1 MTTYKDA
8 GVDIDAANT
17 GLKKVKKHAK
27 KTFNKYTLSD
37 IGSFGGCFSFP
48 SKDYN
53 NPVLVSSVDGVGT
66 KLLLAN
72 LANKH
77 DTIGQCLVNH
87 CVNDIL
93 VIGAKPMF
101 FLDYF
106 AAGKLDNNILDN
118 VIKGF
123 SIACKENNCVLIGG
137 ETAEMPGFYDNKK
150 YDVSGTIIGV
160 VEKEK
165 MLSNN
170 KVSKGDI
177 LVGLPSNGLHTNGY
191 SLARKVLLDKYKI
204 GEYIEDLGCS
214 IDEELLKIHKSYLPV
229 LSGILEKPWLK
240 ALSHITGG
248 GLIENTHRVLE
259 NGQDIEIDW
268 NSWEWPSIFK
278 LIQKEGNIKF
288 NDMIRPFNL
297 GIGIVL
303 IINKDSLN
311 KLENHLNKL
320 NESYYLIG
328 EVI

>member
-27 KTFNKYTLSD
+27 TTFNKYTLSD

-48 SKDYN
+48 KDQYN

-72 LANKH
+72 LSDKH
-77 DTIGQCLVNH
+77 DTVGQCLVNH

-93 VIGAKPMF
+93 VIGAKPLF

-106 AAGKLDNNILDN
+106 AAGKLDNEILDN

-123 SIACKENNCVLIGG
+123 STACKENNCVLIGG

-150 YDVSGTIIGV
+150 YDISGTIVGV

-165 MLSNN
+165 MLSNK
-170 KVSKGDI
+170 KVAKGDI
-177 LVGLPSNGLHTNGY
+177 LIGLPSNGLHTNGY
-191 SLARKVLLDKYKI
+191 SLARKVLLDKYEI
-204 GEYIEDLGCS
+204 GEYIEELGCS
-214 IDEELLKIHKSYLPV
+214 VDEELLKIHKSYLHI
-229 LSGILEKPWLK
+229 LSDVIDKPWLN

-259 NGQDIEIDW
+259 NNQDIKIDW

-278 LIQKEGNIKF
+278 LIQNEGNIKF
-288 NDMIRPFNL
+288 DDMIRPFNL
-297 GIGIVL
+297 GIGMVL
-303 IINKDSLN
+303 IINKNNLN
-311 KLENHLNKL
+311 DLETHLDNL
-320 NESYYLIG
+320 NEKYYHIG

>member
-27 KTFNKYTLSD
+27 TTFNKHTLSD

-48 SKDYN
+48 KQDYK

-72 LANKH
+72 LADKH

-106 AAGKLDNNILDN
+106 AAGKLDINILDN

-150 YDVSGTIIGV
+150 YDVSGTIVGV
-160 VEKEK
+160 VEKDK

-170 KVSKGDI
+170 KVSRGDI

-204 GEYIEDLGCS
+204 GKYVKDLGCS
-214 IDEELLKIHKSYLPV
+214 VDEELLKIHKSYLKV
-229 LSGILEKPWLK
+229 LNDILEEPWLK

-248 GLIENTHRVLE
+248 GLIENIHRVLE
-259 NGQDIEIDW
+259 KDQDINIDW
-268 NSWEWPSIFK
+268 NSWEWPNIFK
-278 LIQKEGNIKF
+278 LIQNEGNIEF

-297 GIGIVL
+297 GIGMVL
-303 IINKDSLN
+303 IINKDSLD

-320 NESYYLIG
+320 NEKYYLIG

>member
-27 KTFNKYTLSD
+27 TTFNKYTLSD

-48 SKDYN
+48 SKDYS

-259 NGQDIEIDW
+259 KGQDIEIDW

>member
-27 KTFNKYTLSD
+27 TTFNKHTLSD

-48 SKDYN
+48 KLDYK

-72 LANKH
+72 LADKH

-106 AAGKLDNNILDN
+106 AAGKLDINILDN

-150 YDVSGTIIGV
+150 YDVSGTIVGV
-160 VEKEK
+160 VEKDT
-165 MLSNN
+165 MLSTN
-170 KVSKGDI
+170 KVSRGDI
-177 LVGLPSNGLHTNGY
+177 LVGLPSNGLHTNG
-191 SLARKVLLDKYKI
+191 
-204 GEYIEDLGCS
+204 
-214 IDEELLKIHKSYLPV
+214 
-229 LSGILEKPWLK
+229 
-240 ALSHITGG
+240 
-248 GLIENTHRVLE
+248 
-259 NGQDIEIDW
+259 
-268 NSWEWPSIFK
+268 
-278 LIQKEGNIKF
+278 
-288 NDMIRPFNL
+288 
-297 GIGIVL
+297 
-303 IINKDSLN
+303 
-311 KLENHLNKL
+311 
-320 NESYYLIG
+320 
-328 EVI
+328 

>member
-27 KTFNKYTLSD
+27 TTFNKYTLSD

-48 SKDYN
+48 SKDYD

-259 NGQDIEIDW
+259 KGQDIEIDW

>member
-27 KTFNKYTLSD
+27 TTFNKYTLSD
-37 IGSFGGCFSFP
+37 IGSFGGCFDFP
-48 SKDYN
+48 KKNFDK
-53 NPVLVSSVDGVGT
+53 PVLVSSVDGVGT
-66 KLLLAN
+66 KLLLAI
-72 LANKH
+72 LADKH

-106 AAGKLDNNILDN
+106 AAGKLDNKILDS

-150 YDVSGTIIGV
+150 YDVSGTIVGV
-160 VEKEK
+160 VEKDK

-170 KVSKGDI
+170 KVDKGDI
-177 LVGLPSNGLHTNGY
+177 LIGLPSNGLHTNGY

-204 GEYIEDLGCS
+204 GKYVETLGCT
-214 IDEELLKIHKSYLPV
+214 IDEELLKIHKSYLPI
-229 LSGILEKPWLK
+229 LSDILNKPWLK

-259 NGQDIEIDW
+259 KGQDININW
-268 NSWEWPSIFK
+268 KSWEWPSIFK
-278 LIQKEGNIKF
+278 LIQEEGNIKF
-288 NDMIRPFNL
+288 NDMVRPFNL
-297 GIGIVL
+297 GIGMVL
-303 IINKDSLN
+303 IINKN
-311 KLENHLNKL
+311 KLYELEKHLNQL
-320 NESYYLIG
+320 NEKYYYIG

>member
-27 KTFNKYTLSD
+27 TTFNKHTLSD

-48 SKDYN
+48 KQDYK

-72 LANKH
+72 LADKH

-106 AAGKLDNNILDN
+106 AAGKLDINILDN

-150 YDVSGTIIGV
+150 YDVSGTIVGV
-160 VEKEK
+160 VEKDK

-204 GEYIEDLGCS
+204 GEYVKDLGCS
-214 IDEELLKIHKSYLPV
+214 VDEELLKIHKSYLKV
-229 LSGILEKPWLK
+229 LNDILEEPWLK

-259 NGQDIEIDW
+259 KDQDINIDW
-268 NSWEWPSIFK
+268 NSWEWPNIFK
-278 LIQKEGNIKF
+278 LIQNEGNIEF

-297 GIGIVL
+297 GIGMVL
-303 IINKDSLN
+303 IINKDSLD

-320 NESYYLIG
+320 NEKYHLIG

>member
-8 GVDIDAANT
+8 GVDIDAANI

-27 KTFNKYTLSD
+27 TTFNKNTLSD

-48 SKDYN
+48 KNDYE

-72 LANKH
+72 LSNKH

-106 AAGKLDNNILDN
+106 AAGKLDNVILDN

-150 YDVSGTIIGV
+150 YDVSGTIVGV
-160 VEKEK
+160 VEKDK
-165 MLSNN
+165 MLSNS
-170 KVSKGDI
+170 KVSKGDV

-204 GEYIEDLGCS
+204 GEYIEELGSS
-214 IDEELLKIHKSYLPV
+214 IDEELLKIHKSYLPI
-229 LSGILEKPWLK
+229 LSDILDKPWLK

-259 NGQDIEIDW
+259 KGQDIKIDW

-278 LIQKEGNIKF
+278 LIKKEGNIKF

-297 GIGIVL
+297 GIGMVIIV
-303 IINKDSLN
+303 NKNSLS
-311 KLENHLNKL
+311 KLENHLDKI
-320 NESYYLIG
+320 NEPYYHIG